1 MTALEGKVALVT
13 GAARGQGRSHA
24 VRLAEA
30 GAHVVAIDL
39 CRDYEGT
46 VPYPMASRQDLDE
59 TCAAVEK
66 AGRSALAVEADVRD
80 LGALRAAVAETADR
94 FGRLDVVICN
104 AGITSWWGD
113 QSDEF
118 ADRVWHEVLEV
129 NLTGV
134 WNTLR
139 ATTNTMVRFGNGGA
153 IVLVSSTAGLKG
165 FASGV
170 AGYDAYA
177 ASKAGLVGLMRGY
190 ALNLAAHNIR
200 VNTVH
205 PTAVE
210 TMMTTNEEFVQLMQ
224 AMGDVASL
232 YQNAMPVEMLQP
244 GDVSDTITWLVS
256 DQAKY
261 ITGVQLPVDAGFMIR

>member
-24 VRLAEA
+24 IRLAEA

>member
-129 NLTGV
+129 NLTGA

-139 ATTNTMVRFGNGGA
+139 ATTNIMVRFGNGGA

-190 ALNLAAHNIR
+190 ALNLAGHNIR

>member
-1 MTALEGKVALVT
+1 MSSLEGKVALIT

-24 VRLAEA
+24 VRLAEE
-30 GAHVVAIDL
+30 GADVVAIDV
-39 CRDYEGT
+39 CRNFDET
-46 VPYPMASRQDLDE
+46 IPYPMATRRELDE
-59 TCAAVEK
+59 TCALVEK
-66 AGRSALAVEADVRD
+66 AGRSSVAVEADVRD
-80 LGALRAAVAETADR
+80 LAALRAAVADTVEGL
-94 FGRLDVVICN
+94 GRLDVVICN
-104 AGITSWWGD
+104 AGVTSWWGD
-113 QSDEF
+113 QSDES
-118 ADRVWHEVLEV
+118 AARVWQEVLSV

-139 ATTNTMVRFGNGGA
+139 ATTNVMVRLGNGGA
-153 IVLVSSTAGLKG
+153 VVLVSSTAGLKG

-190 ALNLAAHNIR
+190 ALNLAPHNIR

-210 TMMTTNEEFVQLMQ
+210 TMMTTNEEFMALMQ
-224 AMGDVASL
+224 AMGDAASL
-232 YQNAMPVEMLQP
+232 YQNAMDVEMLQP
-244 GDVSDTITWLVS
+244 GDVSDAVAWLVS

>member
-1 MTALEGKVALVT
+1 MTALDGRVALVT
-13 GAARGQGRSHA
+13 GAGRGQGRSHA
-24 VRLAEA
+24 VRLAEL
-30 GAHVVAIDL
+30 GADVVAIDL
-39 CRDYEGT
+39 CQNYEGT
-46 VPYPMASRQDLDE
+46 VPYAMATPRDLDE
-59 TCAAVEK
+59 TCAAVERT
-66 AGRSALAVEADVRD
+66 GRTALPVRADVRD
-80 LGALRAAVAETADR
+80 LAALRSAVAETADR
-94 FGRLDVVICN
+94 FGRLDIVICN

-113 QSDEF
+113 QSDES

-129 NLTGV
+129 NLTGA

-139 ATTNTMVRFGNGGA
+139 ATTNTMMRFGNGGA

-210 TMMTTNEEFVQLMQ
+210 TEMTTNEEFVQLMQ

-232 YQNAMPVEMLQP
+232 YQNAMPVGMLQP
-244 GDVSDTITWLVS
+244 GDVSDAIAWLVS
-256 DQAKY
+256 DQARY